1 MEFAIGWFV
10 LLAVGFFF
18 LIVRPQRRQVAAH
31 RALVASLGVGDEVI
45 TAGGVYG
52 TIRAVRDD
60 VIDLEVTD
68 DVVIR
73 VARAAIA
80 RPAGMSESNMVDG
93 ADGTNGA
100 DGEVA

>member
-31 RALVASLGVGDEVI
+31 RALVESLGVGDEVI

-52 TIRAVRDD
+52 TIRALRDD
-60 VIDLEVTD
+60 VIELEVAD
-68 DVVIR
+68 GVVIR
-73 VARAAIA
+73 LARAAIA
-80 RPAGMSESNMVDG
+80 RPARSMDTTNDG
-93 ADGTNGA
+93 ADGA
-100 DGEVA
+100 DGEVI